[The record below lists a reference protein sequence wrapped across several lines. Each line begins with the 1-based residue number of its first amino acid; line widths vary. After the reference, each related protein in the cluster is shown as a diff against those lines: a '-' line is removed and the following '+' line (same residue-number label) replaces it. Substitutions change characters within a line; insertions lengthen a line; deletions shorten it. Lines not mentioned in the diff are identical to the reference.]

1 VARLRES
8 TNNFRNPAMTLSLN
22 TEERV
27 SSALDELWPTEKTEI
42 LDWLVTGTKDE
53 RFIDEIFFE
62 LCSRLR
68 ESGISIARGA
78 LAFRI
83 RHPQWLGARILWK
96 AGISSAEITTY
107 GYGAESSPEYLN
119 SPINDIHQ
127 GATEIRH
134 RLTGDE
140 IEPSAYPIYEEL
152 RADGLTDYFA
162 WPIEHTFGKRHV
174 ATFSSDRPGG
184 FLEAEVLALK
194 NLLPALALVSEIRL
208 KNRMTRTLLETY
220 VGPHAGEKILN
231 GATTRGSGITV
242 GAAILICDLRNFTH
256 ISDLWPRDDVIELL
270 NGYFDAMCDPIEEFG
285 GEILKF
291 MGDGLLAI
299 FPLSDPQACE
309 NLLKAIA
316 SAQKSLVA
324 LNDINC
330 QKGHDP
336 LGYGIGVHVG
346 DVMYGNI
353 GSKTRLDF
361 TVIGPAVN
369 IASRLETLT
378 KETGRNVLFSEEFVR
393 MAGHEDKL
401 DNLGP
406 WLLRGL
412 ETPVEVYALPQQEVL
427 APPVD

>member
-1 VARLRES
+1 
-8 TNNFRNPAMTLSLN
+8 MTLNLD

-27 SSALDELWPTEKTEI
+27 SSALDELWPAEKTEI
-42 LDWLVTGTKDE
+42 LDWLITGTKDE
-53 RFIDEIFFE
+53 RFIDEIFVE

-68 ESGISIARGA
+68 ASGVSVARGV

-96 AGISSAEITTY
+96 AGMSSADIATY
-107 GYGAESSPEYLN
+107 GYGSESTPEYLN

-127 GATEIRH
+127 GATEIRL
-134 RLTGDE
+134 RLDDEGVDETG
-140 IEPSAYPIYEEL
+140 YTIYEEL
-152 RADGLTDYFA
+152 RADGLTDYLA

-174 ATFSSDRPGG
+174 ATFSSDRAGG
-184 FLEAEVLALK
+184 FTEAEILALK

-231 GATTRGSGITV
+231 GATTRGSGMTV

-291 MGDGLLAI
+291 MGDGLLAV

-324 LNDINC
+324 LNEINC

-378 KETGRNVLFSEEFVR
+378 KETGRSVLFSEDFVH
-393 MAGHEDKL
+393 MAGYRDKL
-401 DNLGP
+401 ENLGP

-412 ETPVEVYALPQQEVL
+412 ETPVEVYALPQNTVT
-427 APPVD
+427 ASTTD

>member
-1 VARLRES
+1 
-8 TNNFRNPAMTLSLN
+8 MTFTLD

-27 SSALDELWPTEKTEI
+27 SSALAELWPAEKTET

-53 RFIDEIFFE
+53 RFIDEIFVE
-62 LCSRLR
+62 LCNRLR
-68 ESGISIARGA
+68 ASGISVARGV

-96 AGISSAEITTY
+96 AGMSEAEIVTY
-107 GYGAESSPEYLN
+107 GYGSENTPEYLN
-119 SPINDIHQ
+119 SPIRDIHQ
-127 GATEIRH
+127 GASEIRH
-134 RLTGDE
+134 RLNVDAIDETG
-140 IEPSAYPIYEEL
+140 YTIYEEL
-152 RADGLTDYFA
+152 RSEGLTDYCA

-174 ATFSSDRPGG
+174 ASFSSDRPGG
-184 FLEAEVLALK
+184 FSDEEIVALK

-231 GATTRGSGITV
+231 GATTRGSGMTV

-299 FPLSDPQACE
+299 FPLSNPDACG

-316 SAQKSLVA
+316 RAQRSLIA
-324 LNDINC
+324 LNEINR

-336 LGYGIGVHVG
+336 LGYGIG
-346 DVMYGNI
+346 
-353 GSKTRLDF
+353 
-361 TVIGPAVN
+361 
-369 IASRLETLT
+369 
-378 KETGRNVLFSEEFVR
+378 
-393 MAGHEDKL
+393 
-401 DNLGP
+401 
-406 WLLRGL
+406 
-412 ETPVEVYALPQQEVL
+412 
-427 APPVD
+427 

>member
-1 VARLRES
+1 
-8 TNNFRNPAMTLSLN
+8 MTFTLD

-27 SSALDELWPTEKTEI
+27 SSALAELWPAEKTET

-53 RFIDEIFFE
+53 RFIDEIFVE
-62 LCSRLR
+62 LCNRLR
-68 ESGISIARGA
+68 ASGISVARGV

-96 AGISSAEITTY
+96 AGMSEAEIVTY
-107 GYGAESSPEYLN
+107 GYGSENTPEYLN
-119 SPINDIHQ
+119 SPIRDIHQ
-127 GATEIRH
+127 GASEIRH
-134 RLTGDE
+134 RLNVDAIDETG
-140 IEPSAYPIYEEL
+140 YTIYEEL
-152 RADGLTDYFA
+152 RSEGLTDYCA

-174 ATFSSDRPGG
+174 ASFSSDRPGG
-184 FLEAEVLALK
+184 FSDEEIVALK

-231 GATTRGSGITV
+231 GATTRGSGMTV

-291 MGDGLLAI
+291 MGDGLPAI
-299 FPLSDPQACE
+299 FPLSNPDACG

-316 SAQKSLVA
+316 KAQRSLIA
-324 LNDINC
+324 LNEINR

-393 MAGHEDKL
+393 MAGNGTGFES
-401 DNLGP
+401 LGP

-412 ETPVEVYALPQQEVL
+412 ETPVEVYALPQNPAS
-427 APPVD
+427 APVAA